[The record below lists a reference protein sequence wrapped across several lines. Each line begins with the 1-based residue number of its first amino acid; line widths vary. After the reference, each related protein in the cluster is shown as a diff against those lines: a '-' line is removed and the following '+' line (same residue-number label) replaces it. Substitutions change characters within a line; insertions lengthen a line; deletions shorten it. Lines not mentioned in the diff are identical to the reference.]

1 MDYPKTKISLIIL
14 FCFIIFNVKA
24 QNDSIIKLEA
34 ANKLT
39 ATEIFLSQPAFS
51 TYKDNY
57 FSTGTTLRELPS
69 SDNSDAKF
77 QISIKYRLS
86 KNPVF
91 DNVYGFLTYTQKAFW
106 DIYKVSFPFRDI
118 NFNPGIGM
126 IRPFMNKK
134 GKLGYYSLMVEHES
148 NGKDSISSR
157 SWNFVSLNWSEE
169 ISRRVLL
176 EAKIVLPFGSKSDNP
191 DLLKYIGY
199 SDLGLTYIFKPQRL
213 YAKINLKTGASWSW
227 KGSVETQLI
236 MKPKESSNL
245 YLMLQGFHGYGENL
259 LQYDKKVSMIRV
271 GIIIK
276 PNFMNFF

>member
-1 MDYPKTKISLIIL
+1 MDYAKMKACIIIL
-14 FCFIIFNVKA
+14 FFLFILKAAA
-24 QNDSIIKLEA
+24 QNDSINKLKA
-34 ANKLT
+34 ANKVT

-69 SDNSDAKF
+69 ADNSDAKF

-91 DNVYGFLTYTQKAFW
+91 DNVYAFLTYTQKAFW
-106 DIYKVSFPFRDI
+106 DIYKESFPFRDI
-118 NFNPGIGM
+118 NFNPGIGL
-126 IRPFMNKK
+126 IRPYMSKK

-157 SWNFVSLNWSEE
+157 SWNFASLNWSEE
-169 ISRRVLL
+169 ISRKLLL
-176 EAKIVLPFGSKSDNP
+176 EAKIVLPIGSKSDNP

-199 SDLGLTYIFKPQRL
+199 TDLGLTYIFKPQRL

-245 YLMLQGFHGYGENL
+245 YLMLQGFHGYGESL